1 MAQHHMHPLIIAHCS
16 ATLHLPRQ
24 PFRRLVIL
32 VNSFGLEGTYTVRAW
47 AALGEDLAHA
57 GVGFLRYDLPDQGD
71 SLDLAREADAASA
84 WLRSVHDMVAWA
96 REQFPGVDI
105 CLCGYRLGALIAAV
119 AAPAIKGLDALV
131 LFAPVL
137 SGRNFLRELVLNQG
151 ELGGSGAASEAQEL
165 AQEGWKPSDAS
176 LATIS
181 TWALKQ
187 IDTRAAAPILVLAD
201 SGLRQLG
208 SWLGIPEGASA
219 QGRHQLSEA
228 NDLLLLRADAHSV
241 RVPES
246 SFATAVQWLRGG
258 QSSAAAPMAVGAAQA
273 AVAHAARYVLEL
285 PGARE
290 RSIRFGPHGRY
301 AGTWCVADRP
311 ASGVPAILILNTG
324 ANPRSGRNRLCVWL
338 ARRMAQAGV
347 ASLRID
353 ISGTGDTTPVLRSN
367 NLTLYGDDYVQD
379 VSCAIETMEG
389 EGFKRPVL
397 FGLCSGAYLG
407 LQAAF
412 VERRISGLAMINA
425 QSFLWDAPPFGS
437 EPAQNS
443 AQQNPVIIKQLDRY
457 HRIIFT
463 ANFWHRLLKGELRVR
478 AVSAKVLEAWWQR
491 IGGAIQQYLPSWAA
505 LVPRVA
511 TVRQRF
517 QGLHQRQLPLL
528 LVYDDTD
535 PGLNEL
541 QACFGHHG
549 ARLARQKNV
558 ELHFVQGADHT
569 FTSLRSAAI
578 LQQLLLDFVN
588 KIAA

>member
-105 CLCGYRLGALIAAV
+105 CLCGYRLGALIAAM

-151 ELGGSGAASEAQEL
+151 EVGGSGAASEAQEL

-311 ASGVPAILILNTG
+311 ASGVPPLLILNTG
-324 ANPRSGRNRLCVWL
+324 GNPRSGRNRLSVWL
-338 ARRMAQAGV
+338 ARRLAQAGV

-353 ISGTGDTTPVLRSN
+353 NGGTGDTVPVMRDAN
-367 NLTLYGDDYVQD
+367 RMLYGDDCIVD
-379 VSCAIETMEG
+379 VACAIETMEHD
-389 EGFKRPVL
+389 GFRKPIL
-397 FGLCSGAYLG
+397 LGMCSGAYLG
-407 LQAAF
+407 LQSALAQH
-412 VERRISGLAMINA
+412 RIGGLAMINA
-425 QSFLWDAPPFGS
+425 YTFLPWFDIGSTQDSAP
-437 EPAQNS
+437 
-443 AQQNPVIIKQLDRY
+443 QNPVIIKQLDRY

-505 LVPRVA
+505 LLPRVA
-511 TVRQRF
+511 TVHQRF
-517 QGLHQRQLPLL
+517 QDLHQRQLPLL